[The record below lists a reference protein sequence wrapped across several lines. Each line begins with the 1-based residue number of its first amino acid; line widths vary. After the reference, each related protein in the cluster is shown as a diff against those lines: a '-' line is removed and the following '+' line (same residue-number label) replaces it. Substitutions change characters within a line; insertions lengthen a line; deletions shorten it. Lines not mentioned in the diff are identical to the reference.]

1 MTIGETRRD
10 PSEMREL
17 ARRKLFVTRDNS
29 RKLDHYL
36 PPGRFQYR
44 ESFREALNHFAPLS
58 SIVLHFHYSC
68 SLSSISLFK
77 CCVISRFPRLPL
89 RNPLFLHSCIL
100 PRARASYKS
109 LSGPGPGTSS
119 LQYIFSSGLPPPN
132 RDFSLTSVTPR
143 LALSRLVS
151 ISLRAPRRF
160 TASASPVPS
169 SAAAAL
175 IYDQHG
181 STDSCITLR
190 RREPGS
196 S

>member
-1 MTIGETRRD
+1 MLLVQYIIIQMLRY
-10 PSEMREL
+10 L
-17 ARRKLFVTRDNS
+17 AVPASAATQS
-29 RKLDHYL
+29 
-36 PPGRFQYR
+36 
-44 ESFREALNHFAPLS
+44 
-58 SIVLHFHYSC
+58 
-68 SLSSISLFK
+68 
-77 CCVISRFPRLPL
+77 VIPT
-89 RNPLFLHSCIL
+89 FLHSP
-100 PRARASYKS
+100 PRARARAHLTNLYPAPAPERRRSNISSHQASPLLIEIS
-109 LSGPGPGTSS
+109 LSRA
-119 LQYIFSSGLPPPN
+119 LR
-132 RDFSLTSVTPR
+132 RDGG

-169 SAAAAL
+169 SAAAAAAAL